1 MELVEQGKIK
11 IFMDLFSS
19 WLNTYLGIEPPAQ
32 HKLLISFS
40 VVIVLWFAHRVL
52 LRSVIQ
58 RIRSLERRY
67 QWQKALGYS
76 FTALGILVV
85 SLVWIED
92 VRSAAT
98 YFGLVS
104 AGVAIALKDPLT
116 NIVGWGFI
124 LWRKPFQVG
133 DRIEIGPY
141 AGDVIDQRVFLF
153 SMMEIGNWVS
163 ADQSTGRILHIPNG
177 LIFSHAVA
185 NFTHGPRYIWNE
197 IPVLITFESDWE
209 KAKGILQEIADRHDI
224 SRDGKAAEEF
234 EAATRKLLLKYDKL
248 TPIVYTNV
256 LESGVVLTI
265 RYLCRP
271 RQRRSSVQILW
282 EDILREFTTHR
293 DIDLAYPTTR
303 FYTSDQK
310 RVRNGVE

>member
-1 MELVEQGKIK
+1 
-11 IFMDLFSS
+11 MDLISA
-19 WLNTYLGIEPPAQ
+19 WLQTYLGIEPLVQ
-32 HKLLISFS
+32 HKLIISLL
-40 VVIVLWFAHRVL
+40 VVVVLWVVHRVL
-52 LRSVIQ
+52 LRSAVQ
-58 RIRSLERRY
+58 RIRILQRRY

-76 FTALGILVV
+76 FTVLGMLIV

-104 AGVAIALKDPLT
+104 AGIAIALKDPLT

-141 AGDVIDQRVFLF
+141 AGDVVDQRVFLF

-177 LIFSHAVA
+177 IIFSHAVA

-197 IPVLITFESDWE
+197 IPILVTFESDWE
-209 KAKGILQEIADRHDI
+209 KAKSILQEIADRYDV
-224 SRDGKAAEEF
+224 SQDGEAAIEF
-234 EAATRKLLLKYDKL
+234 EAATRKFLLKYDKL

-256 LESGVVLTI
+256 LDSGVQLTI

-271 RQRRSSVQILW
+271 RQRRTSVQVLW
-282 EDILREFTTHR
+282 EDILREFKTHA

-303 FYTSDQK
+303 FYTS
-310 RVRNGVE
+310 GE

>member
-1 MELVEQGKIK
+1 
-11 IFMDLFSS
+11 MDFISG
-19 WLNTYLGIEPPAQ
+19 WLHTYLGIEPQAQ
-32 HKLLISFS
+32 HKLIISLL
-40 VVIVLWFAHRVL
+40 VVFVLWFAHRIL
-52 LRSVIQ
+52 LHSAIQ
-58 RIRSLERRY
+58 RIKSHERRY

-76 FTALGILVV
+76 FTVLGILAV

-104 AGVAIALKDPLT
+104 AGIAIALKDPLT

-141 AGDVIDQRVFLF
+141 AGDVVDQRVFLF
-153 SMMEIGNWVS
+153 SMMEIGNWVN

-209 KAKGILQEIADRHDI
+209 KAKDILQGIADRHDI
-224 SRDGKAAEEF
+224 SLDGKAANEF
-234 EAATRKLLLKYDKL
+234 EAATRKFMLKYDKL

-256 LESGVVLTI
+256 LESGVQLTI

-271 RQRRSSVQILW
+271 RQRRTSVQVLW
-282 EDILREFTTHR
+282 EDILREFSNHK
-293 DIDLAYPTTR
+293 DIEFAYPTTR
-303 FYTSDQK
+303 FYTTGNQD
-310 RVRNGVE
+310 G

>member
-1 MELVEQGKIK
+1 M
-11 IFMDLFSS
+11 
-19 WLNTYLGIEPPAQ
+19 
-32 HKLLISFS
+32 
-40 VVIVLWFAHRVL
+40 
-52 LRSVIQ
+52 
-58 RIRSLERRY
+58 RSLERRY

-76 FTALGILVV
+76 FTALGILVI
-85 SLVWIED
+85 SIVWIED

-104 AGVAIALKDPLT
+104 AGIAIALKDPLT

-185 NFTHGPRYIWNE
+185 NFTHGPMYIWNE
-197 IPVLITFESDWE
+197 IPVMITFESNWE
-209 KAKGILQEIADRHDI
+209 KAKGILQEIADSHDV
-224 SRDGKAAEEF
+224 SQDGKAAEEF

-248 TPIVYTNV
+248 TPIVYTSV
-256 LESGVVLTI
+256 LDSGVLLTI

-271 RQRRSSVQILW
+271 RQRRTSVQVLW
-282 EDILREFTTHR
+282 EDILREFAAHS

-303 FYTSDQK
+303 FYTSGNQGTQ
-310 RVRNGVE
+310 V